1 MYKKL
6 VLYKLMK
13 GSSENSVIENKNLIW
28 NDLIFLIKT
37 SFSMKSMVEE
47 KDTVREQSNLM

>member
-1 MYKKL
+1 
-6 VLYKLMK
+6 MK